1 LEIPDVSSTCKVQN
15 CAEFARQNTQWYS
28 HILFESYFVQ
38 ILNTT
43 MGVISIELFVKEA
56 PKTVENFVTHRYSSQ
71 VQFMSLFYS
80 MILQAI
86 KEAPH

>member
-1 LEIPDVSSTCKVQN
+1 LEIPDVLSTFKVQN
-15 CAEFARQNTQWYS
+15 CAEFARQNTWWYS

-86 KEAPH
+86 KETPH

>member
-1 LEIPDVSSTCKVQN
+1 VQGA
-15 CAEFARQNTQWYS
+15 AEY
-28 HILFESYFVQ
+28 ESEELRTDSDPVNQSCYA